1 MERKRIVQLDAQGRD
16 ELMKLIGR
24 VNSELREAEEEM
36 AERTGRKPD
45 VAWRMIML
53 PASEAQV
60 AADKAEKEREQ
71 GNPPI

>member
-1 MERKRIVQLDAQGRD
+1 MERKRVVQVDAQGRD
-16 ELMKLIGR
+16 ELMKLFGR

-36 AERTGRKPD
+36 AERTGSKPD
-45 VAWRMIML
+45 VAWRIIML

-71 GNPPI
+71 GSPPL

>member
-1 MERKRIVQLDAQGRD
+1 MEPKRIVQLDAQGRD

-53 PASEAQV
+53 PASKAQV
-60 AADKAEKEREQ
+60 AADKAEKERKQ
-71 GNPPI
+71 GNPPL